1 MLRKKV
7 EGLTTQEKLKIIV
20 RALDAKLGEEIEVIE
35 ITDLTVLAEYF
46 VICSGTSSTQV
57 KALADEVEYQM
68 GEAGIQPH
76 HVEGKATNWILLDY
90 TGIVVHVF
98 NQEARTFYS
107 LDRLWSDGKKI
118 DITPFLKEKEEGS
131 R

>member
-1 MLRKKV
+1 MTAK
-7 EGLTTQEKLKIIV
+7 EKLQVIV
-20 RALDAKLGEEIEVIE
+20 RALDSKQGENIEVIE

-57 KALADEVEYQM
+57 KALADETEYQM
-68 GEAGIQPH
+68 SEAGIEPH

-90 TGIVVHVF
+90 QGIVVHVF
-98 NQEARTFYS
+98 NQEAREFYS

-118 DITPFLKEKEEGS
+118 DATQFLTDAEGS
-131 R
+131 N